1 MRMRRELEDLQRS
14 AESINYNSRKRN
26 AASLD
31 NDSGHQM
38 NHEVHPATTTPPVS
52 ESEDEQEFTSS
63 SEDDDVDSEEEKE
76 ATVKRTGRR
85 KYIIDNKKVTL
96 IGGIITT
103 AHNKT
108 AAVFKSPAGSNISAY
123 LRQADMR
130 RTRTILAWRQKCA
143 TAAKAGH
150 VTNMMCK
157 YTRPGLDPEL
167 PISSRACPML
177 LLSIEIIKRI
187 CDTPD
192 DELTAEEKHI
202 GKSISLSDAREILET
217 LYPSRRTDEHAEHHT
232 STRNKR
238 PRLQASAHSADI
250 SAATAEAASAMHN
263 LARFCRP
270 SADAAFARIVEAN
283 ED

>member
-1 MRMRRELEDLQRS
+1 MRRELQDLQRS
-14 AESINYNSRKRN
+14 AESINYNYHKRN
-26 AASLD
+26 AALLSPQLD
-31 NDSGHQM
+31 NLDS
-38 NHEVHPATTTPPVS
+38 AAYS
-52 ESEDEQEFTSS
+52 DSEDEQELSSS
-63 SEDDDVDSEEEKE
+63 SEDDDDVASEEEKK

-85 KYIIDNKKVTL
+85 KYIIDNPKVTL

-103 AHNKT
+103 ALNKT
-108 AAVFKSPAGSNISAY
+108 AAVFKSPVGSNISAY

-143 TAAKAGH
+143 IAAKAGH

-167 PISSRACPML
+167 PSSSRACPML

-192 DELTAEEKHI
+192 VELAAEEKHI
-202 GKSISLSDAREILET
+202 RKSISLSDAREILAT
-217 LYPSRRTDEHAEHHT
+217 LYPSRRADEHTEHQA

-238 PRLQASAHSADI
+238 PRLQAPMHSADI
-250 SAATAEAASAMHN
+250 SDATAEAASAMHN
-263 LARFCRP
+263 LSRSPAAGSASAR
-270 SADAAFARIVEAN
+270 AAEAS